1 MKIKFMYHQISNIDL
16 LYSNQTNGDLSTFFG
31 DSITETIY
39 KGKEYCEKVLDNT
52 ISKFPFFSGVQYE
65 GSQERVARE
74 IFSATTNEGKY
85 TFIFTIDTYETI
97 QARLQVSINFEP
109 NQAQTSSL
117 EQ

>member
-16 LYSNQTNGDLSTFFG
+16 LYSNQTNRDLSTFFG

-65 GSQERVARE
+65 GSQ
-74 IFSATTNEGKY
+74 
-85 TFIFTIDTYETI
+85 
-97 QARLQVSINFEP
+97 
-109 NQAQTSSL
+109 
-117 EQ
+117 